1 MKKLF
6 LTALM
11 CVLTMSTFAQIKSF
25 AVKGNRRG
33 DFGLGVGLT
42 MPVMENIVVYAH
54 AHSSHKHHHH

>member
-25 AVKGNRRG
+25 EVKGNLRG
-33 DFGLGVGLT
+33 DFGLGVGPSNVFAAL
-42 MPVMENIVVYAH
+42 PYH
-54 AHSSHKHHHH
+54 PSSFAISR